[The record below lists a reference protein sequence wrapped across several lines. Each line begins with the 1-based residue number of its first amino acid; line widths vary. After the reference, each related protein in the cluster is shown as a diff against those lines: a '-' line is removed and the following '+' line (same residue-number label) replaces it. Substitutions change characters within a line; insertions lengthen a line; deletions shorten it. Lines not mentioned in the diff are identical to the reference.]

1 MPSRGVHVPPLDE
14 NKVKTLEIQQSVL
27 ERVIARLDLDN
38 MPLDRLGEE
47 ELWQK
52 TEGAIVD
59 LVETLES
66 SGELPSFI
74 DQDALIKE
82 SLNEALGLGPLED
95 LLDDEE
101 IEEIIVDRR
110 DRIIVAR
117 GDVLSASGKAF
128 SSDAA
133 FRRIVERL
141 VAPTGQAIGEQTPI
155 VDVRLRDG
163 SRLAAAVPPVAVR
176 GACLTLRKPK
186 SRGYSLA
193 ELVNQGSLS
202 GEMGDFLN
210 TCIAA
215 RRNILVC
222 GAPGSGQGALLAA
235 LAAAAPEG
243 ERIVSVEEV
252 AELSLDRD
260 DWIALE
266 ARPSAS
272 NGLSSIDLGTV
283 LRGALRMRPD
293 RLVVGDVRG
302 GEALELISAMASLH
316 DGTVASIAGDGP
328 QAALDRLT
336 AMARLAAPGAS
347 LEALREITASAVHVV
362 VHMARYADSVFRIAS
377 VGEVRGVTMDGFDI
391 QEIFSFRGT
400 SGEGGFVAAGV
411 IPGFYGELE
420 ARGLPADTS
429 IFRT

>member
-1 MPSRGVHVPPLDE
+1 MPSRGVHVPALDDST
-14 NKVKTLEIQQSVL
+14 VKSLEIQQSVL

-47 ELWQK
+47 EIWQK

-66 SGELPSFI
+66 SGELPEFI

-82 SLNEALGLGPLED
+82 ALNEALGLGPLED
-95 LLDDEE
+95 LLADDD
-101 IEEIIVDRR
+101 IDEIIVDRR

-117 GDVLSASGKAF
+117 GDMLSGTGKAF

-133 FRRIVERL
+133 FRRVVERL
-141 VAPTGQAIGEQTPI
+141 VAPTGHAIGEHTPLI
-155 VDVRLRDG
+155 DVRLRDG

-186 SRGYSLA
+186 PRGYSLA
-193 ELVNQGSLS
+193 ELVGQGSLS

-215 RRNILVC
+215 RRNILIC
-222 GAPGSGQGALLAA
+222 GAPGAGKSALLAA
-235 LAAAAPEG
+235 LATAAPDG

-252 AELSLDRD
+252 AELALDRD

-266 ARPSAS
+266 ARPSSS
-272 NGLSSIDLGTV
+272 NGLSAVDLKAV

-302 GEALELISAMASLH
+302 GEALELISAMASSH
-316 DGTVASIAGDGP
+316 DGTIASIAGDGP

-347 LEALREITASAVHVV
+347 LEALREIAAAAVHVV
-362 VHMARYADSVFRIAS
+362 VHMARYADGVFRIAS
-377 VGEVRGVTMDGFDI
+377 VGEVKGVSVDGFDT

-400 SGEGGFVAAGV
+400 SGEGGFAAAGV
-411 IPGFYGELE
+411 IPAFYAELE
-420 ARGLPADTS
+420 ARGLPADTT